1 MQTRISSLDYG
12 TGGYW
17 PVLTKNPECSSRDL
31 IPKHCTGWWSS
42 LEMRTSL
49 VTFSLCSL
57 TRSSLMLLVAPRHGS
72 TITLLNLWGSTRFVC
87 VAGARHQR
95 TLRRGIRR
103 RMYESRF
110 FFFVFRLPVLGDLLR
125 FGFQKSHDGAA
136 DDDDD
141 YWGSYGDAAE
151 EVVTSQLPINY
162 VQKLAT
168 SLSEQQSPLPQ
179 QYSSFAPS
187 PLRTVASSVVE
198 EGTGERSR
206 SQSPEKRKLGQSDMM
221 LDDYSGE
228 DGHSNGG
235 SPGAGVLGGDYGRT
249 KRPILPS
256 SLSTTTPQMSERDIM
271 KALLK
276 TNIQSLYGMA
286 RLSGITK
293 AEFEEIV
300 QKCCQ

>member
-1 MQTRISSLDYG
+1 MFFKRFDPQTLHGMVEFARDEDKSRHFFVVLSYEDFSDAL
-12 TGGYW
+12 GGPSPWKYHN
-17 PVLTKNPECSSRDL
+17 TIE
-31 IPKHCTGWWSS
+31 
-42 LEMRTSL
+42 L
-49 VTFSLCSL
+49 V
-57 TRSSLMLLVAPRHGS
+57 GQYE
-72 TITLLNLWGSTRFVC
+72 VC
-87 VAGARHQR
+87 VRGWSTTPEDAEAGYSQANVRVA
-95 TLRRGIRR
+95 
-103 RMYESRF
+103 F

-179 QYSSFAPS
+179 QCSSFAPS

-206 SQSPEKRKLGQSDMM
+206 SRSPEKRKLGQSDMM